1 MPSMFSNSLPADL
14 DSQRLP
20 RHIAIIMDGNGRWAT
35 NQNLPRTIGH
45 AQGAKTLK
53 QVLRCCQDW
62 GIQALTVYAFSTEN
76 WGRPAEEV
84 NFLMSLCERML
95 RKELAEMHQQGVKI
109 NFIGDASALP
119 ITVAQAINN
128 SIEVTQHNSGI
139 QFNIAMNYGS
149 RAEIT
154 SACQQIAR
162 QIKAG
167 TLKPEDI
174 DDATIE
180 QQLWTAGLPEP
191 DLLIRTSG
199 EQRLSNYLLWQ
210 LAYTELYFT
219 NTLWVDFDRAAL
231 HQALQEYQNRQRRFG
246 AVQNMTAA

>member
-14 DSQRLP
+14 DPKKLP

-53 QVLRCCQDW
+53 HILRCCQDW
-62 GIQALTVYAFSTEN
+62 GIEALTVYAFSTEN

-84 NFLMSLCERML
+84 NFLMGLCERML
-95 RKELAEMHQQGVKI
+95 RKELAEMHQQAVKI
-109 NFIGDASALP
+109 NFIGDLSALP
-119 ITVAQAINN
+119 LTVGQTIEN
-128 SIEVTQHNSGI
+128 SIELTRHNPGI

-162 QIKAG
+162 QIKDG
-167 TLKPEDI
+167 TLKPENI
-174 DDATIE
+174 DEATIE
-180 QQLWTAGLPEP
+180 KQLWTAGLPAP

-219 NTLWVDFDRAAL
+219 DTLWVDFDRNAL
-231 HQALQEYQNRQRRFG
+231 HQALQEYQHRQRRFG
-246 AVQNMTAA
+246 AVPAMNAA

>member
-1 MPSMFSNSLPADL
+1 MTNMFSNSLPPDL
-14 DSQRLP
+14 DPQRLP
-20 RHIAIIMDGNGRWAT
+20 QHIAIIMDGNGRWAT

-53 QVLRCCQDW
+53 HILRCCQDW
-62 GIQALTVYAFSTEN
+62 KITALTVYAFSTEN
-76 WGRPAEEV
+76 WGRPIEEV

-109 NFIGDASALP
+109 NFIGDLSALP
-119 ITVAQAINN
+119 ITVAQAIEN
-128 SIEVTQHNSGI
+128 SIKLTQHNPGI

-154 SACQQIAR
+154 NACQQIAK

-174 DDATIE
+174 DDTTIE
-180 QQLWTAGLPEP
+180 QQLWTAGLPAP

-199 EQRLSNYLLWQ
+199 EQRLNNYLLWQ

-219 NTLWVDFDRAAL
+219 DTLWVDFDRAAL
-231 HQALQEYQNRQRRFG
+231 HQALQEYQHRQRRFG
-246 AVQNMTAA
+246 VVPKMSAA